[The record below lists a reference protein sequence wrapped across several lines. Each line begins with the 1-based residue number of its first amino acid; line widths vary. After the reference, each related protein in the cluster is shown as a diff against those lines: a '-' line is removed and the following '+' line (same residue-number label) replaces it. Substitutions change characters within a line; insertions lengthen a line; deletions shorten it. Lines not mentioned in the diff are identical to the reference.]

1 MEDRSVFCEVR
12 CTWGWCNALGNVRQE
27 VISMSV
33 GDGRICWTLSMT
45 VSSTRGES
53 TVGFSV
59 HYDVTSPLATQQAV
73 FLSQLEQLQV
83 RHCSAS
89 SAATA
94 LNSLSSTN
102 MQTNVSRVLGIQ
114 IYSCWNSFE
123 TLPPRHSYWTNLNKV
138 VGATPRAMLPS
149 NFLVADSSSLFG

>member
-1 MEDRSVFCEVR
+1 MSSVRYAAPEDGVTRWETFDKRSFQCQLVMDAFAEPYQ
-12 CTWGWCNALGNVRQE
+12 WKFQALEEYLLLDLV
-27 VISMSV
+27 SA
-33 GDGRICWTLSMT
+33 MT
-45 VSSTRGES
+45 PRR
-53 TVGFSV
+53 
-59 HYDVTSPLATQQAV
+59 PWQRQQAV